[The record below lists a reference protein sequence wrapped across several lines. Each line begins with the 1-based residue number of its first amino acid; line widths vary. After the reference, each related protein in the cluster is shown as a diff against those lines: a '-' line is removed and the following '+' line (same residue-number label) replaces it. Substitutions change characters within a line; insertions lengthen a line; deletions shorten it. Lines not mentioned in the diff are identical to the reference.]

1 MEGLVT
7 TPDGIAIVGA
17 AGDLDMATAP
27 QFEES
32 LVAQAGSTWGVVA
45 DLLAVDFADSTG
57 VSALVNAH
65 VACAEHGGHFAI
77 AVTAPRI
84 LRVFDIT
91 GLCDVLHITDSLE
104 AACGELRRLA
114 EQH

>member
-7 TPDGIAIVGA
+7 TPDGIAIVGT
-17 AGDLDMATAP
+17 AGELDMATAP
-27 QFEES
+27 KFEQS
-32 LVAQAGSTWGVVA
+32 LVGQAGSAWGVVA
-45 DLLAVDFADSTG
+45 DLLEVDFADSTG

-65 VACAEHGGHFAI
+65 VACTERGGHFAI

-91 GLCDVLHITDSLE
+91 GLCDVLHITDSVE
-104 AACGELRRLA
+104 SACAELRRRA